1 MVSVAGVSSVNFRS
15 NSKCLKSF
23 KMKRNAELRT
33 SELLRTISLSMLP
46 EHKQLGALRLSSLL
60 LAYKQKEKKN

>member
-1 MVSVAGVSSVNFRS
+1 
-15 NSKCLKSF
+15 
-23 KMKRNAELRT
+23 MKRNAELRT